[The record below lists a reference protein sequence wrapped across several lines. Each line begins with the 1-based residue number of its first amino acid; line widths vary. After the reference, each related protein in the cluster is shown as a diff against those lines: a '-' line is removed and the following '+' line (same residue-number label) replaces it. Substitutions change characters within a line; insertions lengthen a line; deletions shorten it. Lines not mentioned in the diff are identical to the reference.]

1 MAAVVAA
8 TRWWQLLLV
17 LSAAGMGASGAPQ
30 PPNILLLLMD
40 DESLPPP
47 RAAGSPRW
55 APVLPDGC
63 LCPLENAERS
73 DCFPEHAL
81 QRPGVRVLTA
91 VAGPFSA
98 LSGISLLKILCFRI
112 SSFHF

>member
-8 TRWWQLLLV
+8 TRWWRLLLV

-63 LCPLENAERS
+63 LCPLENAERRS
-73 DCFPEHAL
+73 EHAL

-91 VAGPFSA
+91 VAG
-98 LSGISLLKILCFRI
+98 GISLLKILCFRI

>member
-8 TRWWQLLLV
+8 TRWWRLLLV

-40 DESLPPP
+40 DLRRPGNHSRRLGPPGP
-47 RAAGSPRW
+47 PRW
-55 APVLPDGC
+55 APVLPEGC
-63 LCPLENAERS
+63 LCPLENAEQS
-73 DCFPEHAL
+73 ECFPERAL
-81 QRPGVRVLTA
+81 QPPGVPVS
-91 VAGPFSA
+91 FSV
-98 LSGISLLKILCFRI
+98 LSGICVLKILCFRI

>member
-1 MAAVVAA
+1 TFPALYSWERWARSVA
-8 TRWWQLLLV
+8 
-17 LSAAGMGASGAPQ
+17 SPKAGRGCSCRP
-30 PPNILLLLMD
+30 
-40 DESLPPP
+40 ESLPPP

-63 LCPLENAERS
+63 LCPLENAERRS
-73 DCFPEHAL
+73 GVPEHAL
-81 QRPGVRVLTA
+81 QRPGVPVLTA